1 MGWTWYRATHYY
13 PNGGIDRRAECDAY
27 FMEGLNRGHYEVLK
41 STMVGKVYYAAVK
54 KLKKYDGC
62 DENGEWIYSDL
73 PPEEQKVF
81 GAVFITSTRMK
92 EYFNFGYKDMDE
104 SMGPGDCDCPKSII
118 ALLSETDNLYALH
131 WRQKCL
137 ERCNG
142 KPSLGK
148 LPIGTEIE
156 FQWGGKTVR
165 LKKHKPA
172 FQFKTPF
179 WWDGTH
185 YVKKKY
191 IPSDFTVVG
200 QEKV

>member
-27 FMEGLNRGHYEVLK
+27 FMEGLNRGHYDVLK

-62 DENGEWIYSDL
+62 DEKGEWIYSDL

-81 GAVFITSTRMK
+81 GAVFITSTLMK
-92 EYFNFGYKDMDE
+92 DYFNFGYKDMDE

-148 LPIGTEIE
+148 LPIGTVIE
-156 FQWGGKTVR
+156 FYLIKNIIAT
-165 LKKHKPA
+165 L
-172 FQFKTPF
+172 FQLVFIGIF
-179 WWDGTH
+179 LRQINH
-185 YVKKKY
+185 
-191 IPSDFTVVG
+191 SDTRYTCQNLISELF
-200 QEKV
+200 